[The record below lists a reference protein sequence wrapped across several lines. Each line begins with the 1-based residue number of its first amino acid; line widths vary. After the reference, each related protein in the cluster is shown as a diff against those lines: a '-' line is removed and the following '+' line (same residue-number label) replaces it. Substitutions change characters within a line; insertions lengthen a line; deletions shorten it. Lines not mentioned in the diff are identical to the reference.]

1 MKKQMDIAIIGSFLT
16 VLIFGLGGLVWAII
30 AEVIDFIR
38 DSHTQPS
45 KQKYRVITINGKK
58 QKVPVEHTSDGMVCI
73 TTETIN
79 I

>member
-1 MKKQMDIAIIGSFLT
+1 MDIAIIGSFLA
-16 VLIFGLGGLVWAII
+16 VLIFILGGLVWVII
-30 AEVIDFIR
+30 AEIIGFIR
-38 DSHTQPS
+38 SSSTQSS

-58 QKVPVEHTSDGMVCI
+58 QKIPVEHTSNGMVCI

>member
-1 MKKQMDIAIIGSFLT
+1 MDIAIIGSFLT
-16 VLIFGLGGLVWAII
+16 ILIFGLGGLVWAII

-45 KQKYRVITINGKK
+45 KQKYRTITINGKK
-58 QKVPVEHTSDGMVCI
+58 QKVPVEHTSNDIIYI
-73 TTETIN
+73 TTETIK

>member
-16 VLIFGLGGLVWAII
+16 VLIFGLGALVWAII

-38 DSHTQPS
+38 DSPIKPS
-45 KQKYRVITINGKK
+45 KPKHKVITINGKK
-58 QKVPVEHTSDGMVCI
+58 QEVPVEHTSDGMVCI